1 MYVYSLVILNI
12 LIFSIFILVKVLVIL
27 LCVFVIFSSFCLDIF
42 RFSLLYKVKLHW
54 NEKHWQLAEIVY
66 I

>member
-1 MYVYSLVILNI
+1 MRDVLYFYSLVILNI

-42 RFSLLYKVKLHW
+42 SFSLLYKVKLHW
-54 NEKHWQLAEIVY
+54 NENIGN
-66 I
+66 

>member
-1 MYVYSLVILNI
+1 MRDVLYFYSFVILNI

-42 RFSLLYKVKLHW
+42 SFSLLYKVKLH
-54 NEKHWQLAEIVY
+54 
-66 I
+66 